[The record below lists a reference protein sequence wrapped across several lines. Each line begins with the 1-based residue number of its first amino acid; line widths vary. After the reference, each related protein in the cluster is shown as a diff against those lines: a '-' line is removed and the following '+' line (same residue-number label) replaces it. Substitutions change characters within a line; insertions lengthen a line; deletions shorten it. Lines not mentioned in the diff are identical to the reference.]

1 MKKIKIMLLSL
12 ALLAVV
18 GGALAF
24 KAKMGPFTFC
34 TAPAFFDQL
43 LSPQYY
49 CSFEVDVNNTMTK
62 DCEDFKTNITTTNIG
77 VQKVC
82 TTVPPTGVDTPQE
95 CTTLDCPNTTSTK
108 AD

>member
-1 MKKIKIMLLSL
+1 MKKVKIMLLSL

-34 TAPAFFDQL
+34 TAPAYFDQL
-43 LSPQYY
+43 ATPQYY
-49 CSFEVDVNNTMTK
+49 CTYTDEEAISTTK
-62 DCEDFKTNITTTNIG
+62 DCEDWKTNITTTNVG

-82 TTVPPTGVDTPQE
+82 TTIPPDGVDTPQE
-95 CTTLDCPNTTSTK
+95 CTTVECPNITSTK